1 MPLPIQPQF
10 TFLSPCYLVYGDES
24 DDQSTATIE
33 FHELPPSNAINVVT
47 LKKRHFTRVEG
58 TTFGLTITP
67 NGGAAITYRAG
78 SMLEVGPNAWG
89 IIQPGQGGFGYELA
103 MTDQGKDVNAA
114 FNSPNPIIIGPNSI
128 LINGGSV
135 NNGLS
140 DDSLLEVT
148 YRVLDGTP
156 QTTAPPVPA
165 GKDTGSLLTG
175 EILNFTLS
183 SAGNPTANR
192 WPVEEVFMSPGM
204 SCVVIGTYAAASLA
218 VMMDHMPVKIV
229 TLTNIIPG

>member
-24 DDQSTATIE
+24 NDQSTATIA
-33 FHELPPSNAINVVT
+33 FHLPPPSDAINVVT

-67 NGGAAITYRAG
+67 NGGAPITYHAG

-89 IIQPGQGGFGYELA
+89 IIQPGKGGFGYELA

-114 FNSPNPIIIGPNSI
+114 FNSPNPILIGPNSV
-128 LINGGSV
+128 LINDGSV

-140 DDSLLEVT
+140 DDTLLEVT
-148 YRVLDGTP
+148 YKVLDGTP
-156 QTTAPPVPA
+156 QTTAPPVPT

-175 EILNFTLS
+175 EILSVTLS
-183 SAGNPTANR
+183 SAGKFATR
-192 WPVEEVFMSPGM
+192 WPAAEVFMSPGM

-218 VMMDHMPVKIV
+218 IMMDHQPVQIV
-229 TLTNIIPG
+229 ALTNIIPG